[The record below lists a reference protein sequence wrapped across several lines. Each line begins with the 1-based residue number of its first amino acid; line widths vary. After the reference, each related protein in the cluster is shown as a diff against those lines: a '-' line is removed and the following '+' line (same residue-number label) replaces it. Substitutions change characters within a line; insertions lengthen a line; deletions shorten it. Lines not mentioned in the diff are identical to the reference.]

1 MITFWKQLRRV
12 LLIIY
17 IAQSQMAYAAA
28 RLQSATVTM
37 DSQRESFDASTEKLM
52 ENLVKISQIQQNIGR
67 LNAENITL
75 VSPDNTFRLHG
86 RWL

>member
-1 MITFWKQLRRV
+1 MITFGKQLWRI
-12 LLIIY
+12 LLIAC

-28 RLQSATVTM
+28 GLRSATATM

-52 ENLVKISQIQQNIGR
+52 ENLVKISQIQQDIGK

-75 VSPDNTFRLHG
+75 VSHDSTFRLHG

>member
-1 MITFWKQLRRV
+1 LRRV

-52 ENLVKISQIQQNIGR
+52 ENLVKISQIQQDIGR

>member
-1 MITFWKQLRRV
+1 
-12 LLIIY
+12 
-17 IAQSQMAYAAA
+17 
-28 RLQSATVTM
+28 M

-52 ENLVKISQIQQNIGR
+52 ENLVKISQIQQDIGK

-75 VSPDNTFRLHG
+75 VSHDNTFRLHD

>member
-1 MITFWKQLRRV
+1 
-12 LLIIY
+12 
-17 IAQSQMAYAAA
+17 
-28 RLQSATVTM
+28 M

-52 ENLVKISQIQQNIGR
+52 ENLVKISQIQQNIGK
-67 LNAENITL
+67 LDAENITL